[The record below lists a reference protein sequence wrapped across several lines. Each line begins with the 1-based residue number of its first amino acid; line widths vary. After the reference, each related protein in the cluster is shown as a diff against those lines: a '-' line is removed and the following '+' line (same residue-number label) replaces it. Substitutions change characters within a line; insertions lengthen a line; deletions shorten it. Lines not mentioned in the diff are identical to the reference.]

1 MFETFKKSDAL
12 TESGFFG
19 VRQMGLKSNLIP
31 YNPVTL
37 TILGF
42 LFSEMVVMRW
52 LRELDVCETI
62 LENAWHFGEYS

>member
-1 MFETFKKSDAL
+1 MFETFEKSDAL
-12 TESGFFG
+12 TESGSFG
-19 VRQMGLKSNLIP
+19 VRQIRLKSSLIP
-31 YNPVTL
+31 SNPVTL

-62 LENAWHFGEYS
+62 LENAWHSGEYS